1 MKRTLVI
8 LIALA
13 AGLAFAGAASQTAS
27 SSGPRW
33 WKGNLHTHTFWS
45 DGHDFPEMV
54 AMWYK
59 EKGYHFLALSDH
71 NILSRGKMW
80 ITIDGG
86 EDPVDWIA
94 YEKYFDKL
102 GPEWVESRQLG
113 ADRVRVRLKPISEYR
128 ALVEEAGRFL
138 MIEGEEITD
147 GADNDKSIHMNATN
161 LGDYIEPPGG
171 ETVEDVIRRS
181 LTLVRGQE
189 QWLGREILFHVNHL
203 NYKWSVT
210 AHDLAAV
217 TGTRFFEVWN
227 GVDSDH
233 DPGDAE
239 HSSTDEKWDLA
250 NTLRLHAFNAAPLYG
265 LATDDTHDYH
275 GERTRAI
282 GGRAW
287 IMVRSRFLT
296 PESII
301 RAMRAGDFYA
311 STGVVLRDVLFEDGV
326 LRLEIEPS
334 GTEKFT
340 TRFVG
345 TIQGGED
352 SPGVVLKEVEGTLA
366 EYRLSGNELYVRAIV
381 TSDGTPE
388 VPSSEFPFKRAWT
401 QPVGWEKWLDDQP
414 M

>member
-1 MKRTLVI
+1 MKQRLLI
-8 LIALA
+8 LIAIV
-13 AGLAFAGAASQTAS
+13 AGCVVPLDADT
-27 SSGPRW
+27 SGVPPQPKW

-54 AMWYK
+54 AQWYK
-59 EKGYHFLALSDH
+59 ENGYHFLALSDH
-71 NILSRGKMW
+71 NILSRGQKW
-80 ITIDGG
+80 IAIDQS

-94 YEKYFDKL
+94 YEKYLKAL
-102 GPEWVESRQLG
+102 GPEWVETRSIAPGQ
-113 ADRVRVRLKPISEYR
+113 VRVRLKPISEYR

-147 GADNDKSIHMNATN
+147 GAENDKSIHMNATN
-161 LGDYIEPPGG
+161 LGEYIAPPGG

-181 LTLVRGQE
+181 LALVRAQE
-189 QWLGREILFHVNHL
+189 QRLGREILFHVNHL
-203 NYKWSVT
+203 NYKWGVT

-227 GVDSDH
+227 GVDSDN

-239 HSSTDEKWDLA
+239 HASTDEKWDMA

-282 GGRAW
+282 GGRGW
-287 IMVRSRFLT
+287 IMVRARFLT

-311 STGVVLRDVLFEDGV
+311 STGVVLRDVSFEDGA
-326 LRLEIEPS
+326 LRLEIEPV
-334 GTEKFT
+334 GNEVFT
-340 TRFVG
+340 TKFVG
-345 TIQGGED
+345 TIEGEED
-352 SPGVVLKEVEGTLA
+352 APGVLLMEVKGTVA
-366 EYRLSGNELYVRAIV
+366 EYRLTGNELYVRAIV
-381 TSDGTPE
+381 TSNAAPD
-388 VPSSEFPFKRAWT
+388 VPSTEFPFKRAWT
-401 QPVGWEKWLDDQP
+401 QPVGWRDRVGE
-414 M
+414 